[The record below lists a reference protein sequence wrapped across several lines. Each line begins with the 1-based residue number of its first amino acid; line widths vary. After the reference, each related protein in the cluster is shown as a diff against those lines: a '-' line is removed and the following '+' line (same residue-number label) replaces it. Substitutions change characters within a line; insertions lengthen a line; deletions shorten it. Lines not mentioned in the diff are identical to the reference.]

1 MEFTNSNDY
10 ALIFARK
17 KAQRFILSIFM
28 DNVMFHQITFYRQS
42 LGPTAPA
49 LNLNGTAEN
58 VLHAVDE
65 KKEAI

>member
-1 MEFTNSNDY
+1 
-10 ALIFARK
+10 
-17 KAQRFILSIFM
+17 
-28 DNVMFHQITFYRQS
+28 MFHQITFYRQS

-65 KKEAI
+65 KKEAIWERKMPHCEVSRFQCKLRDKGPN